1 MKYLDMAA
9 ELAAQVDWR
18 DVYPNP
24 RVGCVI
30 VRDGEVLSTGVH
42 EKYGGAHAEVAALR
56 ALSPG
61 LVLGEGD
68 FKPGLEVYITLEPC
82 DHFPGKK
89 TGSCTDALL
98 HLNPKKVFIGALD
111 PRFGGKNVEKLRSA
125 GIEVEVVYHEKS
137 EALARVKPYVIL
149 KMAQTLD
156 GKIGPSSLKLRRMGP
171 VYISSL
177 LSRRKV
183 HQLRSEVDAIL
194 TTTETVLSD
203 NPILDCR
210 LVNKKC
216 VPKLCVFGIREI
228 ERNMNI
234 YQFSNRQVDFFSG
247 EDLARDMRMIS
258 EMGIKT
264 ILTECGSKMATSL
277 LQEDLVD
284 EIQLFVASRIFGL
297 GVETFTQEIDV
308 SEFEIQ
314 HTEEI
319 GGDILITFTKKQ
331 R

>member
-9 ELAAQVDWR
+9 ELAAQVDWQ
-18 DVYPNP
+18 DAYPNP

-137 EALARVKPYVIL
+137 EALARVKPYVVL

-183 HQLRSEVDAIL
+183 HQLRSDVDAIL
-194 TTTETVLSD
+194 TTTGTVLAD
-203 NPILDCR
+203 DPLLDCR
-210 LVNKKC
+210 LLNNKC
-216 VPKLCVFGIREI
+216 VQRLCVFGKREVKKGSKI
-228 ERNMNI
+228 F
-234 YQFSNRQVDFFSG
+234 QFPDRQIDFFTG
-247 EDLARDMRMIS
+247 EDLSRDLREMS

-264 ILTECGSKMATSL
+264 VLTECGARMATSL
-277 LQEDLVD
+277 LRSGLVN
-284 EIQLFVASRIFGL
+284 EIRMFIAPRIFGQ

-319 GGDILITFTKKQ
+319 GGDILITFTKKP